1 MSQTFLYHDFKE
13 IYSYFVS
20 ILFLPIILHV
30 WRYLHLKLAK
40 KWIMAE
46 FVATFMLACYVTSFC

>member
-1 MSQTFLYHDFKE
+1 LIHLFDGVFITLMIVMSQTFLYHDFKE

-40 KWIMAE
+40 K
-46 FVATFMLACYVTSFC
+46 